1 MMHAGYSE
9 TNKEN
14 ENTRQKSHKFA
25 VPSRSTMKECWDVIM
40 RKVVPTHS
48 QMYRLKCQT
57 GQERKAKGGYRPRS
71 AILTRRGGTKPLNA
85 RQEKSKRGERNKKKK
100 KNPRRLPGPFVTNK
114 KKSKSV
120 ASLDVPSLH
129 LTGIQPGC

>member
-1 MMHAGYSE
+1 
-9 TNKEN
+9 
-14 ENTRQKSHKFA
+14 
-25 VPSRSTMKECWDVIM
+25 M

-48 QMYRLKCQT
+48 QMYRLKGQM
-57 GQERKAKGGYRPRS
+57 GQERRARGGYRPRS
-71 AILTRRGGTKPLNA
+71 AILTRRSGTKPLNA
-85 RQEKSKRGERNKKKK
+85 KQEKSERGERNKKKK
-100 KNPRRLPGPFVTNK
+100 KNPRRLPGPFVTD